1 MLKKIQILEEY
12 IENSIDNNRLGLYFF
27 LTGIFLLPTAFVIS
41 ALFILIAIILSFYRK
56 KENYLK
62 DGWNKTIFSIGILI
76 IVSAIL
82 NISNDLTILGI
93 YNFKYSSSLLDLA
106 NWLPFFFFFLACD
119 DYLKTS
125 KLRKLSSFFF
135 LAGSIPVLV
144 TAFGQYFFNWNGP
157 FEFLNGLIVWYQRPI
172 NEGEGITGLFNNS
185 NYLGCWL
192 SIILPF
198 SISTINS
205 KNEYKFKNICA
216 LLILIATTTALIMT
230 KSRSA
235 WGALILSIP
244 LIIGS
249 SSLIWFV
256 PLLLVITLIISFTV
270 IPNNYPDLQLFMQ
283 SLIPKEFW
291 EEFSPKQFDVPTR
304 ELRITIWLFAL
315 KLIKL
320 KPFFGY
326 GAGLFPLI
334 YVLYNKNSVG
344 HTHNIFLELAFNYGL
359 PVSIIFI
366 SFLSLLYYK
375 SYTKINYEK
384 KYKANKTRAI
394 DKAWWTS
401 SFILCG
407 TQLVDV
413 QYYDGKI
420 SIAFWILLAGLKSII
435 NEKQ

>member
-1 MLKKIQILEEY
+1 
-12 IENSIDNNRLGLYFF
+12 
-27 LTGIFLLPTAFVIS
+27 
-41 ALFILIAIILSFYRK
+41 
-56 KENYLK
+56 
-62 DGWNKTIFSIGILI
+62 
-76 IVSAIL
+76 
-82 NISNDLTILGI
+82 
-93 YNFKYSSSLLDLA
+93 
-106 NWLPFFFFFLACD
+106 
-119 DYLKTS
+119 
-125 KLRKLSSFFF
+125 
-135 LAGSIPVLV
+135 
-144 TAFGQYFFNWNGP
+144 
-157 FEFLNGLIVWYQRPI
+157 
-172 NEGEGITGLFNNS
+172 
-185 NYLGCWL
+185 
-192 SIILPF
+192 
-198 SISTINS
+198 
-205 KNEYKFKNICA
+205 
-216 LLILIATTTALIMT
+216 MT

-359 PVSIIFI
+359 PVSIIFL

-384 KYKANKTRAI
+384 KYKANKTKAI

>member
-1 MLKKIQILEEY
+1 MFKKIQILDKYSEHF
-12 IENSIDNNRLGLYFF
+12 IDNNRLGLYFF
-27 LTGIFLLPTAFVIS
+27 LAGIFFLPTAFVIS
-41 ALFILIAIILSFYRK
+41 ALLFLISIIISFYIK

-62 DGWNKTIFSIGILI
+62 DGWNKTLFLTGTLIIFS
-76 IVSAIL
+76 AIF
-82 NISNDLTILGI
+82 NISNDQTIQGI
-93 YNFKYSSSLLDLA
+93 DNFKYSQSLLDLA
-106 NWLPFFFFFLACD
+106 NWLPFFLFFITCD

-135 LAGSIPVLV
+135 LAGTIPVLV

-172 NEGEGITGLFNNS
+172 NEGEGVTGLFNNS

-198 SISTINS
+198 SISSINK
-205 KNEYKFKNICA
+205 KNKYSLKNIGA
-216 LLILIATTTALIMT
+216 LSILLTITTAIIMT

-244 LIIGS
+244 LIIGR
-249 SSLIWFV
+249 SSLIWFI
-256 PLLLVITLIISFTV
+256 PIMLIITIVISFTV
-270 IPNNYPDLQLFMQ
+270 IPNIYPDLQLFMQ
-283 SLIPKEFW
+283 SIIPKEFW

-304 ELRITIWLFAL
+304 ELRINIWLFAL

-334 YVLYNKNSVG
+334 YVIYNKNSVG

-359 PVSIIFI
+359 PVSIIFL
-366 SFLSLLYYK
+366 SFLSIIHYK
-375 SYTKINYEK
+375 SYRKINHGER
-384 KYKANKTRAI
+384 YKNNESKTI

-420 SIAFWILLAGLKSII
+420 SIAFWILLAGLKSIL
-435 NEKQ
+435 NEKK

>member
-1 MLKKIQILEEY
+1 M
-12 IENSIDNNRLGLYFF
+12 
-27 LTGIFLLPTAFVIS
+27 
-41 ALFILIAIILSFYRK
+41 
-56 KENYLK
+56 
-62 DGWNKTIFSIGILI
+62 
-76 IVSAIL
+76 
-82 NISNDLTILGI
+82 
-93 YNFKYSSSLLDLA
+93 
-106 NWLPFFFFFLACD
+106 
-119 DYLKTS
+119 
-125 KLRKLSSFFF
+125 
-135 LAGSIPVLV
+135 AGSIPVLV

-359 PVSIIFI
+359 PVSIIFL

-384 KYKANKTRAI
+384 KYKANKTKAI